1 MSNFGHRSNIAAD
14 PGVVFDWHKRQG
26 AFEALCPPWMT
37 VNVLKRSGGIAPG
50 GRVSLEIPVGLAR
63 IRWDLEH
70 DSYIEGHQF
79 RDVQTSGPFRDWKH
93 IHKFLPTGTGCVLED
108 RIEFKLHWMLLPS
121 FVVSKFLKYEL
132 RRMFTYRHE
141 VMASVAPLLSKKV
154 KTMNIAVSGSHG
166 LVGSAL
172 VPLLTTQGHSVR
184 RIVRSADESERDD
197 IVWNSSAD
205 SVDPS
210 KLEGLDCI
218 VHLAGESIADGRWNE
233 EKKKAIFDS
242 RVKRTRGLCEAIAKM
257 KKPPAVLVCASAIGY
272 YGDRGEQEVDEKSSR
287 GSGFLSNLCREWEE
301 ATLAARDAGVRVVNI
316 RIGVVLSPRG
326 GALAKML
333 PPFQIGAGG
342 PIGSGKQYMSWISVD
357 DVAGAIYHCIT
368 EGTVSGAVNLVAPH
382 PVTNGE
388 FTNSLGK
395 VLFRP
400 TLFPV
405 PEFAA
410 RLVFGEMADE
420 LLLSSTRVEP
430 AKLRETGYHFMYP
443 DIESA
448 LRHVLGK

>member
-1 MSNFGHRSNIAAD
+1 MSVFDHRTTIAAD

-37 VNVLKRSGGIAPG
+37 VNVLKKSGGIAPG
-50 GRVSLEIPVGLAR
+50 GRVSLEIPVGPAR

-93 IHKFLPTGTGCVLED
+93 IHKVLPTKTGCVLED

-121 FVVSKFLKYEL
+121 FIVSEFLKHEL

-141 VMASVAPLLSKKV
+141 VLASVAPLLNKKV

-166 LVGSAL
+166 LIGSAL
-172 VPLLTTQGHSVR
+172 GPLLTTQGHQVKRMVR
-184 RIVRSADESERDD
+184 RASESSSND
-197 IVWNSSAD
+197 IVWSPGDESI
-205 SVDPS
+205 DPA

-218 VHLAGESIADGRWNE
+218 VHLAGENIADGRWSD
-233 EKKKAIFDS
+233 EKKKAIYDS
-242 RVKRTRGLCEAIAKM
+242 RVKRTRTLCEAIAKM
-257 KKPPAVLVCASAIGY
+257 KTPPAVLVCASAIGY
-272 YGDRGEQEVDEKSSR
+272 YGDRGDQELDERSSK
-287 GSGFLSNLCREWEE
+287 GTGFLSNLCLEWEE
-301 ATLAARDAGVRVVNI
+301 ATNAAKEAGVRVVNI
-316 RIGVVLSPRG
+316 RIGVVLSPKG

-333 PPFQIGAGG
+333 PPFQMGAGG
-342 PIGSGKQYMSWISVD
+342 PIGNGKQYMSWISVD
-357 DVAGAIYHCIT
+357 DVAGAINHCIT
-368 EGTVSGAVNLVAPH
+368 ESTVSGAVNLVAPR

-400 TLFPV
+400 TFFPV
-405 PEFAA
+405 PDFAA

-430 AKLRETGYHFMYP
+430 SKLQETGYQFMYP

>member
-1 MSNFGHRSNIAAD
+1 MSIFDHRSTIAAE

-37 VNVLKRSGGIAPG
+37 VNVLKKSGSITTG
-50 GRVSLEIPVGLAR
+50 GRVSLEIPVGPAKV
-63 IRWDLEH
+63 RWELEH

-93 IHKFLPTGTGCVLED
+93 IHKVLPAGAGCVLED

-121 FVVSKFLKYEL
+121 FVVSKFLKHEL
-132 RRMFTYRHE
+132 HRMFTYRHE
-141 VMASVAPLLSKKV
+141 VMASVAPLLNKKV

-166 LVGSAL
+166 LVGSVL
-172 VPLLTTQGHSVR
+172 VPLLTTQGHSVK
-184 RIVRSADESERDD
+184 RIVRNAGESALDD
-197 IVWNSSAD
+197 IVWNSRED
-205 SVDPS
+205 SLDPS

-218 VHLAGESIADGRWNE
+218 VHLAGESIAEGRWNE
-233 EKKKAIFDS
+233 ERKKAIFDS
-242 RVKRTRGLCEAIAKM
+242 RVKRTRSLCEAIAEM
-257 KKPPAVLVCASAIGY
+257 ETPPAVLVCASAIGY
-272 YGDRGEQEVDEKSSR
+272 YGDRGEQELDEMSSN

-301 ATLAARDAGVRVVNI
+301 ATSPARDAGVRVVNI

-333 PPFQIGAGG
+333 PPFQMGAGG
-342 PIGSGKQYMSWISVD
+342 PIGNGKQYMSWISVD

-368 EGTVSGAVNLVAPH
+368 ESTVSGAVNLVAPH

-400 TLFPV
+400 TFFPV

-430 AKLRETGYHFMYP
+430 AKLQETGYHFMYP